1 MNLLELKSII
11 YSIKDEFNLNG
22 VRYYNIKKN
31 KGLFL
36 FINKRYNNIFKSIAE
51 IAYLIKNFDNLE
63 NIHIFCKCGNKNN
76 FINSSIG
83 YSNYCCCKC
92 SNSDINKKLL
102 TENRNLQKYGKR
114 FVLQVDFIREKSRIK
129 MNELYGKDYYV
140 QTKDFKIKS
149 ENSCYKHF
157 STKHN
162 WASKDP
168 ELNGQA
174 ERERKYGKKHF
185 AQTDE
190 YKVLWENKERTKRIV
205 KKQYDTKEK
214 NGTLSGSKIENK
226 LYNIILTK
234 FSDTIHIYKDNERY
248 PFYCDFYIPSQD
260 LFIELNFHWTH
271 GLEPFNK
278 NNLKH
283 IEKLNLWKF
292 KNTKFYKTAIDV
304 WTKRD
309 PLKLETFKKN
319 NLNYKIFYTEKE
331 FNDWLKVK

>member
-1 MNLLELKSII
+1 MTIND
-11 YSIKDEFNLNG
+11 IKNILN
-22 VRYYNIKKN
+22 N
-31 KGLFL
+31 
-36 FINKRYNNIFKSIAE
+36 E
-51 IAYLIKNFDNLE
+51 YLIKEIIIRGKTPWQYNKNKNILRQLNKKYNINLNSFMELVYLIKYKDNLE

-102 TENRNLQKYGKR
+102 TENRNLQKYGKK

-129 MNELYGKDYYV
+129 INELYGKDYYV

-157 STKHN
+157 NARHN
-162 WASKDP
+162 WASEDP

-185 AQTDE
+185 AQTNE
-190 YKVLWENKERTKRIV
+190 YKALWENKERTKRIV
-205 KKQYDTKEK
+205 KKQYDTKQK

-234 FSDTIHIYKDNERY
+234 FSDTIHHYKDNNRY
-248 PFYCDFYIPSQD
+248 PFECDFLYTISRS
-260 LFIELNFHWTH
+260 FYRV
-271 GLEPFNK
+271 
-278 NNLKH
+278 
-283 IEKLNLWKF
+283 KF
-292 KNTKFYKTAIDV
+292 SLDTWIRA
-304 WTKRD
+304 
-309 PLKLETFKKN
+309 L
-319 NLNYKIFYTEKE
+319 
-331 FNDWLKVK
+331 